1 MLQSRSFT
9 IDSSSS
15 FFFFLDFGKGIMM
28 GSDLGQDH
36 HAQGDS
42 GAFSRIRR
50 VGGGVS
56 VADFANR
63 VVPV

>member
-1 MLQSRSFT
+1 
-9 IDSSSS
+9 
-15 FFFFLDFGKGIMM
+15 MM

-36 HAQGDS
+36 HAQGGS
-42 GAFSRIRR
+42 GAFSKNWR

-63 VVPV
+63 AVPV

>member
-1 MLQSRSFT
+1 
-9 IDSSSS
+9 
-15 FFFFLDFGKGIMM
+15 MM

-36 HAQGDS
+36 HAQGGS

-56 VADFANR
+56 VLCGRGWGAAEAEAR
-63 VVPV
+63 GRGLRSGGGRGWGAAEVERPV